1 MAVIWSGCLILLAL
15 LATSCQAFLF
25 PATLPK
31 HKSPATSF
39 DWAELKSSA
48 SLKFRKCYDGSFE
61 CARLTVPLDWN
72 NPRNP
77 NNISLAIVRLPAVV
91 ERADKTFGGTI
102 IVNPGGP
109 SGSGTDFLLSSGRSL
124 QRIIDSE
131 QHFEIL
137 SFDPRGVKYT
147 TPNVACYQDQ
157 LARQVQDIFGVAVG
171 GLDGSKDALNVKWAI
186 SQSLGDLCLTSGSFS
201 DGSNI
206 REYVSTALVARD
218 MVEIVDKLHDNLKA
232 ELKTTMRSSGMQ
244 KPLDMDL
251 SKTPLLNYYGFSYG
265 TYLGNTFASMFPH
278 RIGRMI
284 LDGVVDADDYAATGW
299 TTNLSDNLKTWT
311 TFFEDCF
318 EAGAK
323 CALYKSTYTTP
334 KQIQEHV
341 ENFMEH
347 LKENPIPLVV
357 NGNAGLMTHFVLKV
371 AIHSTLYFP
380 NMLWPR
386 LAQILASL
394 EMGRLGTGPA
404 ILNDVD
410 FWSEADHRGFKPSLP
425 PVPTLLRGHFGR
437 PIQSPQDDYTWQLE
451 AAVSILCGDGDD
463 ITWRSKANQTDY
475 LRLLQGQSELDAAVW
490 AEITLRCVHWPQ
502 ALRPSDINRFTGP
515 FQSNLSDYDSRA
527 SPLLFIGNTA
537 DPVTPVGNAH
547 RMSSRHEGSVVLTQD
562 MPGHCSSEIS
572 PTTCGFAATK
582 AFFANGTLPEPGLI
596 CKRVRKPWDQ

>member
-1 MAVIWSGCLILLAL
+1 M
-15 LATSCQAFLF
+15 
-25 PATLPK
+25 
-31 HKSPATSF
+31 
-39 DWAELKSSA
+39 
-48 SLKFRKCYDGSFE
+48 
-61 CARLTVPLDWN
+61 
-72 NPRNP
+72 
-77 NNISLAIVRLPAVV
+77 
-91 ERADKTFGGTI
+91 
-102 IVNPGGP
+102 
-109 SGSGTDFLLSSGRSL
+109 
-124 QRIIDSE
+124 IDSE

-147 TPNVACYQDQ
+147 TPNVACYKDQ
-157 LARQVQDIFGVAVG
+157 LARQIQDIYGVAVG

-186 SQSLGDLCLTSGSFS
+186 SQSLGDLCLTSGSFP

-218 MVEIVDKLHDNLKA
+218 MVEIVDKLHENLKA
-232 ELKTTMRSSGMQ
+232 ELKTTTQISGMQ
-244 KPLDMDL
+244 KPLHMDL
-251 SKTPLLNYYGFSYG
+251 SKNPLLNYYGFSYG

-278 RIGRMI
+278 RIGRMV

-299 TTNLSDNLKTWT
+299 TTNLSDNMKTWT

-318 EAGAK
+318 EAGTK
-323 CALYKSTYTTP
+323 CALYKSTYTAP

-347 LKENPIPLVV
+347 LKENPIPLVI

-371 AIHSTLYFP
+371 AIHTTLYFP

-394 EMGRLGTGPA
+394 EMGRLSTGPV
-404 ILNDVD
+404 ILDDVD
-410 FWSEADHRGFKPSLP
+410 FGSEVDHFSFKPSLP
-425 PVPTLLRGHFGR
+425 PVPTLLGGHFGR
-437 PIQSPQDDYTWQLE
+437 PNQSPQDDYTWQLE
-451 AAVSILCGDGDD
+451 AAISILCGDGDD

-502 ALRPSDINRFTGP
+502 ALRPSGINRFTGP

-537 DPVTPVGNAH
+537 DPVTPVRNAH
-547 RMSSRHEGSVVLTQD
+547 RMSSLHEGSVVLTQD

-596 CKRVRKPWDQ
+596 CKRVRKPWDE